1 MALAKEDTGQLRG
14 RAKFGVNLKD
24 LRVLLLVLL
33 AFSLDLSIGKVM
45 GQSRE
50 VAVDANPLSDNKK
63 KRTSRNFCKK
73 STAPVGS
80 PDLDSEFVSTFR
92 SAPSNVTRS
101 I

>member
-1 MALAKEDTGQLRG
+1 MTRSLPYLQPEIPPHRMALAKENTGKLRG

-63 KRTSRNFCKK
+63 
-73 STAPVGS
+73 V
-80 PDLDSEFVSTFR
+80 DLTELLQKVDRPRRF
-92 SAPSNVTRS
+92 P
-101 I
+101 

>member
-1 MALAKEDTGQLRG
+1 MALAKEDTGKLRG
-14 RAKFGVNLKD
+14 RAKFGVNLED

-63 KRTSRNFCKK
+63 
-73 STAPVGS
+73 V
-80 PDLDSEFVSTFR
+80 DLTELLQKVDRPRRF
-92 SAPSNVTRS
+92 P
-101 I
+101 